1 MASNNLYPTTS
12 PYNSTGIVNTKFL
25 DVMINRPIPMLG
37 SDRYWEITTVYENRP
52 DLLAYDLYGD
62 SRLWWVFAQ
71 RNPNRLKDPLFDFV
85 TGVGIYLPTSANLTQ
100 WLGL

>member
-1 MASNNLYPTTS
+1 MASNNLYPSPS
-12 PYNSTGIVNTKFL
+12 PYNSTGVVNGKFL

-37 SDRYWEITTVYENRP
+37 SDLYWEITTVYENRP

-85 TGVGIYLPTSANLTQ
+85 TGLGIYLPKAANLTQ